1 MAVRQP
7 LLARE
12 PTRVLS
18 GSFLLGNT
26 ILGAGMLSLP
36 SAFAATGWLL
46 ATPLLLLFAAA
57 STCALA
63 MLSECAD
70 QVGRPSSFHA
80 VANTAMPGF
89 AALFDAAIA
98 IKCFG
103 VATSYL
109 VVVGDSMPKAMVA
122 LGLGG
127 ALLERRLW
135 VGASLAIAAPLAY
148 RGRISALR
156 HISLAAVGFVLLI
169 VIMALLYALQ
179 PFYPFSQPCEAEAE
193 LSECRGST
201 QLLTSTGQTLR
212 ALPLFVFPFTCH
224 QNMISITNELA
235 RPTRA
240 RCWAVAALSI
250 GAAMVLYL
258 VLSSS
263 GYATFGDKSDI
274 LSNYPS
280 DSVVVAL
287 ARVMISFKVHPTRA
301 CITSMIEA
309 SSIGKTLSASSMHLF
324 LTTLFVLITAT
335 IAFLLSDLG
344 LVLSVSHTS

>member
-1 MAVRQP
+1 MALRQP

-12 PTRVLS
+12 PTRLLS

-36 SAFAATGWLL
+36 SAFAASGWLL
-46 ATPLLLLFAAA
+46 APPLLLLFAAA

-179 PFYPFSQPCEAEAE
+179 PFYPFSQPCEVEAE

-224 QNMISITNELA
+224 QNMISITNEVKHYPSPHALPRPPQAYPSAVYPPPLALPLSSHYVCFSSPFPSSLRASPLASCVLMTPQLA
-235 RPTRA
+235 RPSRA
-240 RCWAVAALSI
+240 RCWTVAALSI

-258 VLSSS
+258 ILSSS
-263 GYATFGDKSDI
+263 GYATFGDK
-274 LSNYPS
+274 
-280 DSVVVAL
+280 
-287 ARVMISFKVHPTRA
+287 VHSPMR
-301 CITSMIEA
+301 E
-309 SSIGKTLSASSMHLF
+309 
-324 LTTLFVLITAT
+324 
-335 IAFLLSDLG
+335 
-344 LVLSVSHTS
+344 VSRTWR